1 MLFTIAIAA
10 AIDAPI
16 VTVGPLLRPSS
27 NLHYECSSAAAG
39 ACACAC
45 ARNRTV
51 RARDS
56 RRARSSSR
64 RVAVK
69 YMRGF
74 NRNHRPNLIRYHRDD
89 TTSLLFL
96 PNSHTTMTFFVK
108 MVTERPRAFFFPS
121 LPSQGKE
128 WTNND
133 VRQRRLAISRPVKSR
148 HRFGHGTYEENQP
161 TN

>member
-1 MLFTIAIAA
+1 MLFTISIAA

-16 VTVGPLLRPSS
+16 VTVRPLLRPS
-27 NLHYECSSAAAG
+27 NLHYECNSAAAG

-64 RVAVK
+64 RVVSCRVIVN

-89 TTSLLFL
+89 TISLLFL
-96 PNSHTTMTFFVK
+96 SNSHTTMTFFVK
-108 MVTERPRAFFFPS
+108 MVTERPHAFFFPS

-133 VRQRRLAISRPVKSR
+133 DTSRTSRDLAT
-148 HRFGHGTYEENQP
+148 G
-161 TN
+161 